1 LRRFTLPALLAAAF
15 LPAALPASAPAAP
28 ADSNGGALPTSFDPG
43 QLGAAIPPPANTVDQ
58 TDSPVAGAATL
69 HGGTAEAPAD
79 APQAVKAAI
88 AAANHIRHKP
98 YVWGG
103 GHGSWKAAG
112 YDCSG
117 SVSYVLHA
125 AGLLDSPRVSGALE
139 SWGAKG
145 RGNWI
150 SVYANGGHAYMV
162 IAGLRFDTSGPGQ
175 SGPRWRSEN
184 RSPRGY
190 RVRHARGL

>member
-1 LRRFTLPALLAAAF
+1 LRRTTLPALLAAAF
-15 LPAALPASAPAAP
+15 VLAVTATAAQ
-28 ADSNGGALPTSFDPG
+28 ADANGGAVPSYFDPG
-43 QLGAAIPPPANTVDQ
+43 RLGAAIPPPAGTVDE
-58 TDSPVAGAATL
+58 TDPAAPVAKSATL
-69 HGGTAEAPAD
+69 HGGVAEAPAD

-88 AAANHIRHKP
+88 RAANQIRHKP

-103 GHGSWKAAG
+103 GHGSWRASG

-145 RGNWI
+145 DGNWI
-150 SVYANGGHAYMV
+150 TVYANGGHAYMV
-162 IAGLRFDTSGPGQ
+162 VAGLRFDTSGAGQ
-175 SGPRWRSEN
+175 SGPRWRGES

-190 RVRHARGL
+190 RVRHAPGL

>member
-1 LRRFTLPALLAAAF
+1 LRRFTLPVLLAAAF
-15 LPAALPASAPAAP
+15 LPAAPASARP
-28 ADSNGGALPTSFDPG
+28 ADYNGGALPTSFDPG
-43 QLGAAIPPPANTVDQ
+43 QLGAAIPPPADTVDA
-58 TDSPVAGAATL
+58 PVADVATLDHGAAR
-69 HGGTAEAPAD
+69 APAD
-79 APQAVKAAI
+79 APQAVKEAI
-88 AAANHIRHKP
+88 DAANRIRHKP

-103 GHGSWKAAG
+103 GHGSFQASG

-139 SWGAKG
+139 SWGTKG
-145 RGNWI
+145 RGDWI

-162 IAGLRFDTSGPGQ
+162 IAGLRFDTSGSGQ
-175 SGPRWRSEN
+175 SGPRWRDES
-184 RSPRGY
+184 RSARGY

>member
-1 LRRFTLPALLAAAF
+1 
-15 LPAALPASAPAAP
+15 
-28 ADSNGGALPTSFDPG
+28 
-43 QLGAAIPPPANTVDQ
+43 
-58 TDSPVAGAATL
+58 
-69 HGGTAEAPAD
+69 
-79 APQAVKAAI
+79 
-88 AAANHIRHKP
+88 
-98 YVWGG
+98 
-103 GHGSWKAAG
+103 
-112 YDCSG
+112 
-117 SVSYVLHA
+117 
-125 AGLLDSPRVSGALE
+125 VSGALE

>member
-15 LPAALPASAPAAP
+15 LPAASAHAAP
-28 ADSNGGALPTSFDPG
+28 ADGNGGALPSTFD
-43 QLGAAIPPPANTVDQ
+43 A
-58 TDSPVAGAATL
+58 PVADVATL
-69 HGGTAEAPAD
+69 HGGVAEAPPG
-79 APQAVKAAI
+79 APQAVKEAI
-88 AAANHIRHKP
+88 DAANRIRHKP

-103 GHGSWKAAG
+103 GHGSFQAAG

-125 AGLLDSPRVSGALE
+125 AGLLDTPRVSGALE
-139 SWGAKG
+139 SWGTKG
-145 RGNWI
+145 RGDWI
-150 SVYANGGHAYMV
+150 SVYANGRHAYMV
-162 IAGLRFDTSGPGQ
+162 IAGLRFDTSGSGQ
-175 SGPRWRSEN
+175 SGPRWRDES

>member
-1 LRRFTLPALLAAAF
+1 LRRFTLPVLLAAAF
-15 LPAALPASAPAAP
+15 LPAATAYAVP
-28 ADSNGGALPTSFDPG
+28 ADSNGGALPSTFDPG
-43 QLGAAIPPPANTVDQ
+43 QLGAAIPPPADTVDPPAD
-58 TDSPVAGAATL
+58 DSPVADAATL
-69 HGGTAEAPAD
+69 DNGVAEAPAD
-79 APQAVKAAI
+79 APRAVKAAI
-88 AAANHIRHKP
+88 EAANRIRHKP

-103 GHGSWKAAG
+103 GHGSFRAAG

-145 RGNWI
+145 KGDWI

-175 SGPRWRSEN
+175 SGPRWRGES

>member
-1 LRRFTLPALLAAAF
+1 MRRFTLPVLLAAAF
-15 LPAALPASAPAAP
+15 LPAAPATAAP
-28 ADSNGGALPTSFDPG
+28 ADSNGGASTYGFDPG
-43 QLGAAIPPPANTVDQ
+43 QLGAAIPPPGDTG
-58 TDSPVAGAATL
+58 DSPVADAATL
-69 HGGTAEAPAD
+69 HGGAAEAPAD

-145 RGNWI
+145 RGRWI

-190 RVRHARGL
+190 RVRHASGL

>member
-1 LRRFTLPALLAAAF
+1 LRRFTLPVLLAAAF
-15 LPAALPASAPAAP
+15 LPAAPAAAASA
-28 ADSNGGALPTSFDPG
+28 DGNGGALPSSFDPG
-43 QLGAAIPPPANTVDQ
+43 QLGAAIPPPADTVDQ
-58 TDSPVAGAATL
+58 SNGPVADAATL
-69 HGGTAEAPAD
+69 HRGVAKAPAD
-79 APQAVKAAI
+79 APEAVKDAI
-88 AAANHIRHKP
+88 KAANRIRHKP

-125 AGLLDSPRVSGALE
+125 AGLLGSPETSGALE

-145 RGNWI
+145 HGDWI
-150 SVYANGGHAYMV
+150 TVYANSGHTYMV